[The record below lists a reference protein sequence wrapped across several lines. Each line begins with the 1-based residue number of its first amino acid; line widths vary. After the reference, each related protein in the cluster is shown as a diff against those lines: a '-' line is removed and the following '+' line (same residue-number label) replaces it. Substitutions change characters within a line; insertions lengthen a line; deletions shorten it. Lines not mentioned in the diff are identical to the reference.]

1 MSVLLGKMAWPV
13 FALCLLVLGAS
24 PINGAERLK
33 VFTSEVPPIAQDDP
47 ARPGFAVELV
57 KAVLREVRLDGEVV
71 FVPWARLVESGGSPT
86 GTLAFPVPR
95 LANLQSDFT
104 WIAPLVDL
112 DLSFVST
119 GQEVNSLAQA
129 LELRSILVRGRS
141 VYEYMLRDYG
151 FGNVVPVSSG
161 NIPLMLAKGRADAWF
176 TTTDEARWA
185 WSAGQTATP
194 LDAPMKLGKPIG
206 EQRMW
211 LAGSKG
217 LDRGIAERIARV
229 VAAMREDGR
238 FNAIMAAYLSPRP
251 TAASAAIRVA
261 AVKNREIVNLQSSIK
276 DFEASHPGVSV
287 EIFLLPEGELR
298 DAIAADVFSGSG
310 RYDVIAIGTYETPIW
325 AKKGWLRPIVEFP
338 ASYDVDDLMPSVKA
352 ALSYE
357 NRLYALPFYAES
369 SVTYVR
375 KDLLAKAGASLPANP
390 TYQDILAAARA
401 MHDPAGGIFGAC
413 LRGKPGWGE
422 SVALISTIVNG
433 HGGRWFDE
441 SWRPQIDTREWKA
454 ALLWYRAML
463 KDFGPP
469 NAAELNYNGN
479 LALFTQG
486 KCGLWIDATVAA
498 GTLFDPTMS
507 SVATKVGLAA
517 APHGASDRGTQW
529 LWSWAFAIPS
539 TSQKFPEALR
549 FIQWAT
555 SKSYI
560 QAVGERLGW
569 VVAPPGTRQ
578 STYRDPRYRASAPFA
593 DAVRDAIMQAD
604 PNRPTQHAVPYK
616 GIQYVAIPE
625 FQAIGTRV
633 GQEIA
638 RFLTGH
644 TTIDDVLFRA
654 NTATAEIMK
663 AASYYK

>member
-1 MSVLLGKMAWPV
+1 MTVLLGTMARPAV
-13 FALCLLVLGAS
+13 ALCLLVLGS
-24 PINGAERLK
+24 YPVHGAEHLK
-33 VFTSEVPPIAQDDP
+33 VFTSAVPPIAQEDE

-57 KAVLREVRLDGEVV
+57 KAVLREAKLDGEVV
-71 FVPWARLVESGGSPT
+71 FVPWPRLLESSGSRT
-86 GTLAFPVPR
+86 GTLLFPVPR
-95 LANLQSDFT
+95 LAKVESDFT
-104 WIAPLVDL
+104 WITPLVDL

-119 GQEVNSLAQA
+119 DQEVNSLAQA
-129 LELRSILVRGRS
+129 LELKSILVRGQS

-151 FGNVVPVSSG
+151 FGNVEPVSSG

-185 WSAGQTATP
+185 WSTEQTAVP
-194 LDAPMKLGKPIG
+194 LDVPLKLGKVMG
-206 EQRMW
+206 QQRMW

-217 LDRGIAERIARV
+217 LDRGIAERIARAI
-229 VAAMREDGR
+229 AAMREDGR
-238 FNAIMAAYLSPRP
+238 FNAIMAAYLPPRP
-251 TAASAAIRVA
+251 TAASAAVRVA
-261 AVKNREIVNLQSSIK
+261 AVNNQEFIHLQSAIK
-276 DFEASHPGVSV
+276 DFEASNPGVSV
-287 EIFLLPEGELR
+287 EISILLEGALR

-310 RYDVIAIGTYETPIW
+310 HYDVIAIGTYETPIW

-357 NRLYALPFYAES
+357 DRLYALPFYAES
-369 SVTYVR
+369 SVTYFR
-375 KDLLAKAGASLPANP
+375 KDLLVKAGAALPAHP

-401 MHDPAGGIFGAC
+401 MHDPASGVFGAC

-422 SVALISTIVNG
+422 NMALISTIVNG

-441 SWRPQIDTREWKA
+441 SWRPQIDTQEWKT
-454 ALLWYRAML
+454 ALLW
-463 KDFGPP
+463 
-469 NAAELNYNGN
+469 
-479 LALFTQG
+479 
-486 KCGLWIDATVAA
+486 
-498 GTLFDPTMS
+498 DPTMS
-507 SVATKVGLAA
+507 SVATKVGLVA

-560 QAVGERLGW
+560 QAIGERFGW

-593 DAVRDAIMQAD
+593 DAVRDAIVQAD
-604 PNRPTQHAVPYK
+604 PNRPTQQAVPYK

-625 FQAIGTRV
+625 FQAVGTRV
-633 GQEIA
+633 GQEMA
-638 RFLTGH
+638 KFLTGQ
-644 TTIDDVLFRA
+644 TTLDDVLFRA
-654 NTATAEIMK
+654 NAATTEIMN
-663 AASYYK
+663 AAGYYK

>member
-1 MSVLLGKMAWPV
+1 MTGLLGKTTRP
-13 FALCLLVLGAS
+13 ALALFLLVLGS
-24 PINGAERLK
+24 YPVNGAEHLK
-33 VFTSEVPPIAQDDP
+33 VFTSEVPPIAQDD
-47 ARPGFAVELV
+47 AERPGFAVELV
-57 KAVLREVRLDGEVV
+57 KAVLREVALDGEIV
-71 FVPWARLVESGGSPT
+71 FVPWPRLLESGGSRT

-95 LANLQSDFT
+95 LAKVQSDFT

-112 DLSFVST
+112 DLTFVST

-129 LELRSILVRGRS
+129 LELRSILVRARS

-151 FGNVVPVSSG
+151 FGNVTPVSSG

-185 WSAGQTATP
+185 WNAGQMAAP
-194 LDAPMKLGKPIG
+194 LDAPLKLGKPIG

-217 LDRGIAERIARV
+217 LDPGIAERIARA

-238 FNAIMAAYLSPRP
+238 FNAIIAAYLPPRP
-251 TAASAAIRVA
+251 TTASAAIRVA
-261 AVKNREIVNLQSSIK
+261 AVNNREIIHLQSAIE
-276 DFEASHPGVSV
+276 DFEASNPGVSV
-287 EIFLLPEGELR
+287 EISILPEGELR

-310 RYDVIAIGTYETPIW
+310 RYDVIAIVTYEVPIW
-325 AKKGWLRPIVEFP
+325 AKKGWLHPIVEFP

-352 ALSYE
+352 ALSYAD
-357 NRLYALPFYAES
+357 RLYALPFYAES
-369 SVTYVR
+369 SVTYFR
-375 KDLLAKAGASLPANP
+375 KDLLEKAGASLPAHP
-390 TYQDILAAARA
+390 TYQDIFAAARA
-401 MHDPAGGIFGAC
+401 MHDPAGGGFGAC

-422 SVALISTIVNG
+422 NMALISTIVNG

-441 SWRPQIDTREWKA
+441 SWRPQIDTQEWKA

-469 NAAELNYNGN
+469 NAAELDYNGN
-479 LALFTQG
+479 LALFAQG

-507 SVATKVGLAA
+507 SVATKVSLAA
-517 APHGASDRGTQW
+517 APHGTSDRGTQW

-539 TSQKFPEALR
+539 TSQKFSEALR

-560 QAVGERLGW
+560 QAVGGRLGW

-578 STYRDPRYRASAPFA
+578 STYLDPRYRASARFA
-593 DAVRDAIMQAD
+593 DTVRDAIVRAA
-604 PNRPTQHAVPYK
+604 PTQRTRHAVTDPW
-616 GIQYVAIPE
+616 
-625 FQAIGTRV
+625 
-633 GQEIA
+633 
-638 RFLTGH
+638 
-644 TTIDDVLFRA
+644 
-654 NTATAEIMK
+654 
-663 AASYYK
+663 

>member
-1 MSVLLGKMAWPV
+1 MTVLLGKMARPAV
-13 FALCLLVLGAS
+13 ALCLLVLGS
-24 PINGAERLK
+24 YPVNGAEHLK
-33 VFTSEVPPIAQDDP
+33 VFTSAVPPIAQEDE

-57 KAVLREVRLDGEVV
+57 KAVLREAKLDGEVV
-71 FVPWARLVESGGSPT
+71 FVPWPRLLDSGGSRT
-86 GTLAFPVPR
+86 GTLVFPVPR
-95 LANLQSDFT
+95 LAKVESDFT
-104 WIAPLVDL
+104 WITPLVDL
-112 DLSFVST
+112 DLTFVST

-129 LELRSILVRGRS
+129 LELRSILVRGQS

-151 FGNVVPVSSG
+151 FGNVEPVSSG

-185 WSAGQTATP
+185 WSTGQTAVP
-194 LDAPMKLGKPIG
+194 LDVPLKLGKVMG
-206 EQRMW
+206 QQRMW

-217 LDRGIAERIARV
+217 LDRGIAERIARAI
-229 VAAMREDGR
+229 AAMREDGR
-238 FNAIMAAYLSPRP
+238 FNAIMAAYLPPRTT
-251 TAASAAIRVA
+251 TANAAVHVA
-261 AVKNREIVNLQSSIK
+261 AVKNREIVNLQSAIK
-276 DFEASHPGVSV
+276 DFEASNPGVSV
-287 EIFLLPEGELR
+287 EISILQEGELR
-298 DAIAADVFSGSG
+298 DSIAADVFSGSG

-357 NRLYALPFYAES
+357 DRLYALPFYAES
-369 SVTYVR
+369 SVTYFR
-375 KDLLAKAGASLPANP
+375 KDLLEKAGASLPANP

-401 MHDPAGGIFGAC
+401 MHDPAGGVFGAC

-422 SVALISTIVNG
+422 NMALISTIVNG

-441 SWRPQIDTREWKA
+441 TWRPQIDTQEWKA

-469 NAAELNYNGN
+469 NAAELNYNEN
-479 LALFTQG
+479 LALFAQG

-507 SVATKVGLAA
+507 SVATKVGLVA

-529 LWSWAFAIPS
+529 LWSWAFALPS

-560 QAVGERLGW
+560 QAIGGRFGW

-578 STYRDPRYRASAPFA
+578 STYLDPRYRASAPFA
-593 DAVRDAIMQAD
+593 DAVRDAIVQAD

-625 FQAIGTRV
+625 FQAVGTRV

-638 RFLTGH
+638 KFLTGK
-644 TTIDDVLFRA
+644 TTLDDALFRA
-654 NTATAEIMK
+654 NAATTEIMN
-663 AASYYK
+663 AAGYYK

>member
-1 MSVLLGKMAWPV
+1 MTVLLGKMARPAV
-13 FALCLLVLGAS
+13 ALCLLVLGS
-24 PINGAERLK
+24 YPVNGAEHLK
-33 VFTSEVPPIAQDDP
+33 VFTSAVPPIAQEDE

-57 KAVLREVRLDGEVV
+57 KAVLREAKLDGEVV
-71 FVPWARLVESGGSPT
+71 FVPWPRLLDSGGSRT
-86 GTLAFPVPR
+86 GTLVFPVPR
-95 LANLQSDFT
+95 LAKVESDFT
-104 WIAPLVDL
+104 WITPLVDL
-112 DLSFVST
+112 DLTFVST

-129 LELRSILVRGRS
+129 LELRSILVRGQS

-151 FGNVVPVSSG
+151 FGNVEPVSSG

-185 WSAGQTATP
+185 WSAGQTAVP
-194 LDAPMKLGKPIG
+194 LDAPLKLGKPIG

-217 LDRGIAERIARV
+217 LDWGIAERISRAQ
-229 VAAMREDGR
+229 
-238 FNAIMAAYLSPRP
+238 
-251 TAASAAIRVA
+251 SA
-261 AVKNREIVNLQSSIK
+261 IK
-276 DFEASHPGVSV
+276 DFEASNPGVSV
-287 EIFLLPEGELR
+287 EISILQEGELR
-298 DAIAADVFSGSG
+298 DSIAADVFSGSG

-357 NRLYALPFYAES
+357 DRLYALPFYAES
-369 SVTYVR
+369 SVTYFR
-375 KDLLAKAGASLPANP
+375 KDLLEKAGASLPAHP

-401 MHDPAGGIFGAC
+401 MHDPAGGVFGAC

-422 SVALISTIVNG
+422 NMALISTIVNG

-441 SWRPQIDTREWKA
+441 TWRPQIDTQEWKA

-469 NAAELNYNGN
+469 NAAELNYNEN
-479 LALFTQG
+479 LALFAQG

-560 QAVGERLGW
+560 QAIGGRFGW

-578 STYRDPRYRASAPFA
+578 STYLDPRYRASAPFA
-593 DAVRDAIMQAD
+593 DAVRDAIVQAD

-625 FQAIGTRV
+625 FQAVGTRV

-638 RFLTGH
+638 KFLTGK
-644 TTIDDVLFRA
+644 TTLDDALFRA
-654 NTATAEIMK
+654 NAATTEIMN
-663 AASYYK
+663 AAGYYK